1 MSFDFQD
8 PFGSINRILT
18 DLLLSLGLSEPLVTL
33 LLTVVGAAVLAGA
46 TLTTAGV
53 FLIWVER
60 KVGARFQDRLGP
72 NRVGPFGLFQN
83 VADAFKLVMKE
94 LIFPQGID
102 LTVFSLA
109 PLLAIV
115 SVVGL
120 WAVIPLAPQLIGTD
134 INVGVLYI
142 VSIGGVGTLSIIM
155 GGWSSNNKYALL
167 GALRT
172 VAMLVSFEIPMVI
185 VLLIPTMFAG
195 SMGMGDIV
203 QAQDPWYIILA
214 PTAAFIFFL
223 SSLAEAGR
231 TPFDLVEAESEI
243 VAGYNIEY
251 SGMMFGMFMVAEFF
265 HSFTIAALT
274 ATLFFGGWRGP
285 LADTYPIL
293 GLVYF
298 LLKTGLLYFV
308 VMWIRYSFPRIRIDQ
323 MLGLNWKLLTPLA
336 LAAVSVTAVADKLAE
351 SQGWARTPTH
361 LAANIL
367 LLIATIVVMRAY
379 ARALRK
385 NVAGMDRPEAAEVA
399 GAAVGSG

>member
-1 MSFDFQD
+1 MTFDFQD
-8 PFGSINRILT
+8 PFGSIGRILT
-18 DLLLSLGLSEPLVTL
+18 ELLLNLGLSQPLVTL
-33 LLTVVGAAVLAGA
+33 TLAVLGAFVLAGA

-102 LTVFSLA
+102 LMVFALA

-120 WAVIPLAPQLIGTD
+120 WAVIPLAPRLIGAD
-134 INVGVLYI
+134 VNVGVLYI
-142 VSIGGVGTLSIIM
+142 VAIGGVGTLSIIM

-172 VAMLVSFEIPMVI
+172 VAMLVAFEIPMVI

-195 SMGMGDIV
+195 SMGMSQIV
-203 QAQDPWYIILA
+203 QSQDTWYILLA
-214 PTAAFIFFL
+214 PIAAFIFFL

-274 ATLFFGGWRGP
+274 ATLFLGGWRGP

-293 GLVYF
+293 GLIYF
-298 LLKTGLLYFV
+298 LIKTGLLYFV

-336 LAAVSVTAVADKLAE
+336 LGAVIFAAVADKLAA
-351 SQGWARTPTH
+351 SMSWPRTATH
-361 LAANIL
+361 LAANVL
-367 LLIATIVVMRAY
+367 LLILTVLVMRAY
-379 ARALRK
+379 ARALRRQ
-385 NVAGMDRPEAAEVA
+385 VAGAEGAEAAEVA
-399 GAAVGSG
+399 GAALGSS